1 MASWL
6 THFAFNVCWI
16 QRQVSGATEGK
27 DDSPGKYRL
36 VNLTSG
42 IWKQAQ
48 KSISKELKANMQLS
62 PSKIDLVIQPGLV
75 SLIIKTHH
83 LAWHFTVYTVFTD
96 NYLQYKI
103 NDAHVA

>member
-1 MASWL
+1 
-6 THFAFNVCWI
+6 
-16 QRQVSGATEGK
+16 
-27 DDSPGKYRL
+27 
-36 VNLTSG
+36 
-42 IWKQAQ
+42 
-48 KSISKELKANMQLS
+48 MQLS

-83 LAWHFTVYTVFTD
+83 LAWHFIVYTVFTD